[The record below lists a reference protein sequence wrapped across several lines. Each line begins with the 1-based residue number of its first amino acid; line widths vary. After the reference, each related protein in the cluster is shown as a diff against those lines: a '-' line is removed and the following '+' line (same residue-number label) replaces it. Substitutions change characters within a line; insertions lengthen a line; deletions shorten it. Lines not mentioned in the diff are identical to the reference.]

1 MGRDDSELTG
11 RRPHRGWS
19 RPTVTLSAVVLATS
33 IAVTSGA
40 TPSFAATHARTA
52 SASHART
59 ASATHPFLACEVTDT
74 GGINDRSFNASAYQG
89 LKVAAAAV
97 PGLTYK
103 FLSSSSTSDYT

>member
-1 MGRDDSELTG
+1 MGRDVSDLTG
-11 RRPHRGWS
+11 TSRNRGWL
-19 RPTVTLSAVVLATS
+19 RPTATLSAVVLATS
-33 IAVTSGA
+33 LAVVSGA

-52 SASHART
+52 SASK
-59 ASATHPFLACEVTDT
+59 SFLACEVTDT

-103 FLSSSSTSDYT
+103 FL